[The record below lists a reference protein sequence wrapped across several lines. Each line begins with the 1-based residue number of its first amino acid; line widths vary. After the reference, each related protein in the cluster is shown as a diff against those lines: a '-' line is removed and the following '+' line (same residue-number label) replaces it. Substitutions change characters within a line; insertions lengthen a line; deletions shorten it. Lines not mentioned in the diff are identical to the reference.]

1 MVRGMNE
8 SAASLPPFNPE
19 RQPAFEVRVRLP
31 ARMLLK
37 IDELIGARFVDRAE
51 AIRGLLY
58 DALRWQP

>member
-1 MVRGMNE
+1 MLRGMNE
-8 SAASLPPFNPE
+8 SAASLPPLNPE

-31 ARMLLK
+31 APMLLK

-58 DALRWQP
+58 DALRSQP